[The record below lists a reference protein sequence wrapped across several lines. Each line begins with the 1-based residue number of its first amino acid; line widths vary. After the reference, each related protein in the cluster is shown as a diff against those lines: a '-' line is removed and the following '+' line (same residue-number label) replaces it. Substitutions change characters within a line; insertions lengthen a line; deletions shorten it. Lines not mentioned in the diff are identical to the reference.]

1 MAYIINDSRGQ
12 ILAIVP
18 DGTINTTA
26 SPISLVG
33 RGVIDYGVAENENYV
48 FILENFAK
56 ATAPNNPLQG
66 QLWFNTSNSSI
77 SVRNI
82 ANGWTQ
88 LANVPFVE
96 AQKESPQF
104 TGVPRAPTAPKP
116 TANTQLA
123 TTEFVQIQ
131 KESPQFTGA
140 PASPTAPIGTNTYQ
154 QS

>member
-77 SVRNI
+77 STSSSSCY
-82 ANGWTQ
+82 WLKHT
-88 LANVPFVE
+88 
-96 AQKESPQF
+96 
-104 TGVPRAPTAPKP
+104 
-116 TANTQLA
+116 
-123 TTEFVQIQ
+123 
-131 KESPQFTGA
+131 
-140 PASPTAPIGTNTYQ
+140 SPTRRHFHRASTNGYVDVGG
-154 QS
+154 